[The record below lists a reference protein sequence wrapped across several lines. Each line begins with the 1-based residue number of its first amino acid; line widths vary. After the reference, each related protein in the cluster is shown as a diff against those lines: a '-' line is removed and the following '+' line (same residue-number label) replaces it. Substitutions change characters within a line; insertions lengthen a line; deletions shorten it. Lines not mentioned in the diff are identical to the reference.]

1 MKTKEI
7 HIAIFASG
15 TGSNAVNIINYFSKE
30 PNIRFTVLSNNPKAP
45 VLEKAQALGID
56 TLVFNRKEF
65 NEQQVVLE
73 YLESVDT
80 ELIVLAGF
88 LWLVPEYLV
97 KAYPKKII
105 NIHPALL
112 PNYGGKGMY
121 GMKVHKAVI
130 EAGDK
135 ESGITIHFVD
145 EIYDHGD
152 VIIQEKCSISDDD
165 TPETLVQKIH
175 ALEHE
180 HFPKVIEN
188 ILLE

>member
-15 TGSNAVNIINYFSKE
+15 TGSNAVNIINYFGKE

-73 YLESVDT
+73 YLKSVDT
-80 ELIVLAGF
+80 ELIILAGF

-121 GMKVHKAVI
+121 GLKVHKAVI

-152 VIIQEKCSISDDD
+152 VIVQEKCSISDDD

-188 ILLE
+188 IIKQ

>member
-188 ILLE
+188 ILLK